1 MAKKIRFEGNLTNR
15 LMEGENF
22 TNREIKVGDDI
33 TMYYW
38 SDRDCYY
45 VTDVI
50 SQKEIKVLP
59 WQVCADQE
67 KPGGMGHQDW
77 LYFRTVKEMNDYL
90 NSFNPEYPNGKKF
103 KYDLEPKEPKPQT
116 WVYRYNKWMKK
127 YELNYDTLYETAK
140 QDARDPEDKAM
151 VERLMRYYAR
161 VDDEKFAKILNR
173 ETVYRYEDL
182 SGKISF
188 GVKDYYYDWEF

>member
-1 MAKKIRFEGNLTNR
+1 MGKKIKFEGNLTNR

-33 TMYYW
+33 TMYHW

-45 VTDVI
+45 VTEVI

-67 KPGGMGHQDW
+67 KPCGMGHQDW

-90 NSFNPEYPNGKKF
+90 NSFKPEYPNGKKF
-103 KYDLEPKEPKPQT
+103 RYDLEPKEPNPQT

-127 YELNYDTLYETAK
+127 IELNYNTLYEIAK
-140 QDARDPEDKAM
+140 NDVRNPEDKSM
-151 VERLMRYYAR
+151 VERIMRMYVR
-161 VDDEKFAKILNR
+161 VDDEKFAKILNG
-173 ETVYRYEDL
+173 ETVCIYEDL

-188 GVKDYYYDWEF
+188 GIKDYYYDWEF